1 MVTILGLLLF
11 FGITATIL
19 WLFHEALWR
28 ADDLDIFELHLEQR
42 SLDRSKGKEG
52 HKEQGL
58 DRQKPA
64 GQSVRP
70 ARLKMD
76 GAKDVTKN
84 R

>member
-28 ADDLDIFELHLEQR
+28 ADDLDKFESCLEQR
-42 SLDRSKGKEG
+42 SLDRSKGKEED
-52 HKEQGL
+52 KEQGL

-70 ARLKMD
+70 ARVKMD
-76 GAKDVTKN
+76 SAKDVSKN